1 MFSLEPKKK
10 KSFWKEMDFYKEHW
24 SIIIFIPAILGGIL
38 QIFKLYSID
47 PSFVRF
53 FAVEQVIPDGL
64 FISFITSFSFLF
76 CLFVYKLYK
85 FDMKIEYGWNFK
97 NIINN
102 LRTRFGVLFILAIF
116 IIYVYLI
123 EPIFNE
129 PTPFLFTTI
138 QFVAEI
144 FSIYYFYEIISI
156 ITILYILRNFS
167 DKIKPTK
174 SEREI
179 AIDNYFKNLNTN
191 YLVILP
197 LTLLSILFIF
207 FILFKS
213 YIIYSKINTI
223 PQTKNEE
230 IFLSKIK
237 KTFQIS
243 HDLKIEYYN
252 GKYIFIKITEKDHKE
267 DFLILKGE
275 SFVNLIDKDEK

>member
-1 MFSLEPKKK
+1 MFSIQRVDKKP
-10 KSFWKEMDFYKEHW
+10 FWTDFDFYKEHW
-24 SIIIFIPAILGGIL
+24 SIIIFIPALLGGIL

-64 FISFITSFSFLF
+64 FASFITSFSFLCCF
-76 CLFVYKLYK
+76 SIYKLYK

-97 NIINN
+97 NIIKS
-102 LRTRFGVLFILAIF
+102 LRNRLGVFFILTLF

-129 PTPFLFTTI
+129 SAPFLFTTI

-144 FSIYYFYEIISI
+144 FSIYYFYEIFFI
-156 ITILYILRNFS
+156 ITILYILRNS
-167 DKIKPTK
+167 NDPKNPTK
-174 SEREI
+174 TERKN
-179 AIDNYFKNLNTN
+179 AIDNLHIN
-191 YLVILP
+191 YTILYP
-197 LTLLSILFIF
+197 LTLLTIF
-207 FILFKS
+207 FISFILYKS
-213 YIIYSKINTI
+213 YVIYSKINTI
-223 PQTKNEE
+223 PKTKNEE
-230 IFLSKIK
+230 IFLNKVKSTFKIN
-237 KTFQIS
+237 Q
-243 HDLKIEYYN
+243 DLKIEYYN

>member
-1 MFSLEPKKK
+1 MFSVQRVDTKP
-10 KSFWKEMDFYKEHW
+10 FWTDFDFYKEHW
-24 SIIIFIPAILGGIL
+24 SIIIFIPALLGGIL

-64 FISFITSFSFLF
+64 FASFITSFSFLCCF
-76 CLFVYKLYK
+76 SIYKLYK

-97 NIINN
+97 NIIKS
-102 LRTRFGVLFILAIF
+102 LRNRLGVLFILTLF

-129 PTPFLFTTI
+129 SAPFLFTTI

-144 FSIYYFYEIISI
+144 FSIYYFYEIFFI
-156 ITILYILRNFS
+156 ITILYILRNS
-167 DKIKPTK
+167 NDPKNPTK
-174 SEREI
+174 TERKN
-179 AIDNYFKNLNTN
+179 AIDSLHINYT
-191 YLVILP
+191 ILYP
-197 LTLLSILFIF
+197 LTLLTIF
-207 FILFKS
+207 FISFILYKS
-213 YIIYSKINTI
+213 YVIYSKINTI
-223 PQTKNEE
+223 PKTKNEE
-230 IFLSKIK
+230 IFLNKVKSTFKIH
-237 KTFQIS
+237 Q
-243 HDLKIEYYN
+243 DLKIEYYN